1 MRIGP
6 CTEEVA
12 HRRLRIGPLHAGPCA
27 KNLPFFLVL
36 VYTGAF
42 NKNMSTSDSSPFILA
57 ITACP
62 TGIAHTYMAAEN
74 LEAAAEKL
82 GYRIKIETHGSI
94 GVEGHF
100 STQDIEEADAI
111 VIGADT
117 VIAKDRFHGKRLVAT
132 GVDEA
137 IKHPEQ
143 LLTKSLEAAAWKGE
157 DKGASESEAEDAAED
172 AGLRGIG
179 QTMYKALMNGVS
191 HMIPFVVTGGLLI
204 AVALSLG
211 GTPTPEGLSIPEDSF
226 WNTLN
231 ELGGL
236 AFSLMVPVLSGY
248 IAVGI
253 ADRPGLAP
261 GLITGLIATTG
272 SLYGSEAGAGFL
284 GGIVTGIL
292 SGYVALAIKKIP
304 VHKFI
309 APIWPI
315 IVIPIFTTLIVGL
328 AFIYFIGAPIA
339 TAFEAMTEYLGG
351 LEGSS
356 AIVLG
361 LIIGAMIAFDMGGP
375 FNKTAFLFSGGMIA
389 AGNAAPMGMA
399 AAAIA
404 VPPLAVG
411 VATLLRRGWF
421 NKAEKDSGIAALF
434 MGFFGITEG
443 AIPLAAARPL
453 QVIPANVVG
462 GAVAGAMAGA
472 FGVQDHVMHGGP
484 IVAVLGAVDH
494 VAWFFLSLLCGVA
507 VCAALMLLLIRLTQR
522 SPQADEATESTALPL
537 LDASTISLDEPL
549 GNDSEAVIKSLVSLA
564 AADGR
569 ISDAAV
575 VTDAALVRESQH
587 STGVGHGVA
596 IPHARSAGVTTPTLA
611 FARLP
616 EGGITWG
623 AGEGPTSLA
632 FLIAVP
638 DDAGKQHLKLLST
651 LARAIMKED
660 FRAQLHEASSREE
673 AEGIISSALQ
683 VKPQAA
689 VES

>member
-1 MRIGP
+1 
-6 CTEEVA
+6 
-12 HRRLRIGPLHAGPCA
+12 
-27 KNLPFFLVL
+27 
-36 VYTGAF
+36 
-42 NKNMSTSDSSPFILA
+42 
-57 ITACP
+57 
-62 TGIAHTYMAAEN
+62 MAAEN

-94 GVEGHF
+94 GVEGSF
-100 STQDIEEADAI
+100 SRQDIEQADAI

-143 LLTKSLEAAAWKGE
+143 LLTKSLEAAPWKGE
-157 DKGASESEAEDAAED
+157 DKGASASEAEETAED

-272 SLYGSEAGAGFL
+272 SLYGAEAGAGFL

-375 FNKTAFLFSGGMIA
+375 FNKTAFLFGGGMIA

-421 NKAEKDSGIAALF
+421 NKAETDSGIAALF

-522 SPQADEATESTALPL
+522 SPEADEATESPAVLPL

-569 ISDAAV
+569 INDAAV

-616 EGGITWG
+616 EAGITWG
-623 AGEGPTSLA
+623 TGEGPTSLA

-673 AEGIISSALQ
+673 AEGIISSVLQ

>member
-1 MRIGP
+1 
-6 CTEEVA
+6 
-12 HRRLRIGPLHAGPCA
+12 
-27 KNLPFFLVL
+27 
-36 VYTGAF
+36 
-42 NKNMSTSDSSPFILA
+42 
-57 ITACP
+57 
-62 TGIAHTYMAAEN
+62 MAAEN

-157 DKGASESEAEDAAED
+157 DEGASESEAEDAAED
-172 AGLRGIG
+172 TGLRGIG

-351 LEGSS
+351 LQGSS

-375 FNKTAFLFSGGMIA
+375 FNKTAFLFGGGMIA

-421 NKAEKDSGIAALF
+421 NKAETDSGIAALF

-484 IVAVLGAVDH
+484 IVAVLGAVDQ
-494 VAWFFLSLLCGVA
+494 VAWFFVSMLCGVA

-522 SPQADEATESTALPL
+522 SPESDEATAESTALPL

-549 GNDSEAVIKSLVSLA
+549 GQDSEAVIKSLVSLA

-569 ISDAAV
+569 INDAAV

-616 EGGITWG
+616 EAGITWG
-623 AGEGPTSLA
+623 SGEEPTTLA

-673 AEGIISSALQ
+673 AEGIISSVLQ

>member
-1 MRIGP
+1 M
-6 CTEEVA
+6 
-12 HRRLRIGPLHAGPCA
+12 
-27 KNLPFFLVL
+27 
-36 VYTGAF
+36 
-42 NKNMSTSDSSPFILA
+42 
-57 ITACP
+57 
-62 TGIAHTYMAAEN
+62 
-74 LEAAAEKL
+74 
-82 GYRIKIETHGSI
+82 
-94 GVEGHF
+94 
-100 STQDIEEADAI
+100 
-111 VIGADT
+111 
-117 VIAKDRFHGKRLVAT
+117 
-132 GVDEA
+132 
-137 IKHPEQ
+137 
-143 LLTKSLEAAAWKGE
+143 
-157 DKGASESEAEDAAED
+157 
-172 AGLRGIG
+172 
-179 QTMYKALMNGVS
+179 
-191 HMIPFVVTGGLLI
+191 
-204 AVALSLG
+204 
-211 GTPTPEGLSIPEDSF
+211 
-226 WNTLN
+226 
-231 ELGGL
+231 
-236 AFSLMVPVLSGY
+236 
-248 IAVGI
+248 
-253 ADRPGLAP
+253 
-261 GLITGLIATTG
+261 
-272 SLYGSEAGAGFL
+272 
-284 GGIVTGIL
+284 
-292 SGYVALAIKKIP
+292 
-304 VHKFI
+304 HKFI

-375 FNKTAFLFSGGMIA
+375 FNKTAFLFGGGMIA

-411 VATLLRRGWF
+411 VATLLRHSWF
-421 NKAEKDSGIAALF
+421 NKAERDSGIAALF

-522 SPQADEATESTALPL
+522 SPQADEATESPAVLPL
-537 LDASTISLDEPL
+537 LDASTISLDKPL
-549 GNDSEAVIKSLVSLA
+549 GQDSEAVIKSLVSLA

-569 ISDAAV
+569 INDAAV

-616 EGGITWG
+616 EAGITWG
-623 AGEGPTSLA
+623 SGEEPTTLA

-673 AEGIISSALQ
+673 AEGIISSVLQ

>member
-1 MRIGP
+1 
-6 CTEEVA
+6 
-12 HRRLRIGPLHAGPCA
+12 
-27 KNLPFFLVL
+27 
-36 VYTGAF
+36 
-42 NKNMSTSDSSPFILA
+42 MSTSDSSPFILA

-82 GYRIKIETHGSI
+82 GYLIKIETHGSI
-94 GVEGHF
+94 GVEGNF
-100 STQDIEEADAI
+100 SAQDIEQADAI

-117 VIAKDRFHGKRLVAT
+117 VITKDRFHGKRLVAT

-143 LLTKSLEAAAWKGE
+143 LLTKSLEAAEWKGE
-157 DKGASESEAEDAAED
+157 DKGTSASEAEDTAED

-339 TAFEAMTEYLGG
+339 TAFEAMTEYLSG

-375 FNKTAFLFSGGMIA
+375 FNKTAFLFGGGMIA
-389 AGNAAPMGMA
+389 AGNAAPMGMT

-434 MGFFGITEG
+434 MGFFGIIEG

-472 FGVQDHVMHGGP
+472 FGVRDHVMHGGP
-484 IVAVLGAVDH
+484 IVAVLGAVDQ
-494 VAWFFLSLLCGVA
+494 VAWFFLSMLCGVA

-522 SPQADEATESTALPL
+522 SPETEENTEEPTVLPL
-537 LDASTISLDEPL
+537 LGTSTISLDEPL

-569 ISDAAV
+569 ISDAAAV
-575 VTDAALVRESQH
+575 ADAALHRESQH

-623 AGEGPTSLA
+623 TGEGPTSLA

-660 FRAQLHEASSREE
+660 FRAQLHAASSREE
-673 AEGIISSALQ
+673 AEEVIASVLQ
-683 VKPQAA
+683 VEPQAA

>member
-1 MRIGP
+1 
-6 CTEEVA
+6 
-12 HRRLRIGPLHAGPCA
+12 
-27 KNLPFFLVL
+27 
-36 VYTGAF
+36 
-42 NKNMSTSDSSPFILA
+42 
-57 ITACP
+57 
-62 TGIAHTYMAAEN
+62 MAAEN

-94 GVEGHF
+94 GVEGNF
-100 STQDIEEADAI
+100 SAQDIEQADAI

-117 VIAKDRFHGKRLVAT
+117 VITKDRFHGKRLVAT

-143 LLTKSLEAAAWKGE
+143 LLTKSLEAAEWKGE
-157 DKGASESEAEDAAED
+157 DKGTSASEAEDTAED

-351 LEGSS
+351 LQGSS

-375 FNKTAFLFSGGMIA
+375 FNKTAFLFGGGMIA

-453 QVIPANVVG
+453 QVIPANAVG

-472 FGVQDHVMHGGP
+472 FGVRDHVMHGGP
-484 IVAVLGAVDH
+484 IVAVLGAVDQ
-494 VAWFFLSLLCGVA
+494 VAWFFLSMLCGVA

-522 SPQADEATESTALPL
+522 SPETEENTEEPTVLPL
-537 LDASTISLDEPL
+537 LGTSTISLDEPL

-569 ISDAAV
+569 ISDAAAV
-575 VTDAALVRESQH
+575 ADAALARESQH

-623 AGEGPTSLA
+623 TGEGPTSLA

-660 FRAQLHEASSREE
+660 FRAQLHAANSREE
-673 AEGIISSALQ
+673 AEEVIASALQ
-683 VKPQAA
+683 IEPQAA

>member
-1 MRIGP
+1 M
-6 CTEEVA
+6 
-12 HRRLRIGPLHAGPCA
+12 
-27 KNLPFFLVL
+27 
-36 VYTGAF
+36 
-42 NKNMSTSDSSPFILA
+42 ILA

-74 LEAAAEKL
+74 LEAAAAEL

-94 GVEGHF
+94 GVEGTF
-100 STQDIEEADAI
+100 SSKDIDEADAI

-117 VIAKDRFHGKRLVAT
+117 VIAKDRFHGKRLAAA

-137 IKHPEQ
+137 IKQPKE
-143 LLTKSLEAAAWKGE
+143 LLTRALSAAKWEGKTLSDEPQGNQSDETSGSATGVRAVGE
-157 DKGASESEAEDAAED
+157 T
-172 AGLRGIG
+172 L
-179 QTMYKALMNGVS
+179 YKALMNGVS

-204 AVALSLG
+204 AVALSIG
-211 GTPTPEGLSIPEDSF
+211 GTPTPEGLAIPEDSF

-236 AFSLMVPVLSGY
+236 AFSLMVPILSGY

-292 SGYVALAIKKIP
+292 SGYVALGIKKIP
-304 VHKFI
+304 VNKYI

-328 AFIYFIGAPIA
+328 IFIYFVGAPVA
-339 TAFEAMTEYLGG
+339 GAFEAMTEYLAGM
-351 LEGSS
+351 EGSS
-356 AIVLG
+356 VIVLG
-361 LIIGAMIAFDMGGP
+361 LVIGAMIAFDMGGP
-375 FNKTAFLFSGGMIA
+375 FNKTAFLFGGGMIA

-399 AAAIA
+399 ATAIA

-411 VATLLRRGWF
+411 VATLVRRAWF
-421 NKAEKDSGIAALF
+421 TKAEKDAGIAALF

-453 QVIPANVVG
+453 QVIPANVIG
-462 GAVAGAMAGA
+462 GAVAGALAGVL
-472 FGVQDHVMHGGP
+472 GVTDHVMHGGP
-484 IVAVLGAVDH
+484 IVAVLGAVDNI
-494 VAWFFLSLLCGVA
+494 VGFFIALLFGVV
-507 VCAALMLLLIRLTQR
+507 VCASVMLLLIGLTRHGRAQ
-522 SPQADEATESTALPL
+522 SKAASQDDQDAAGIAKEDVSEASAQDQPL
-537 LDASTISLDEPL
+537 LSAETVSLDHNL
-549 GNDSEAVIKSLVSLA
+549 GNDRDEIINSLVTL
-564 AADGR
+564 
-569 ISDAAV
+569 ISPRLSDPSG
-575 VTDAALVRESQH
+575 VTKAALERESKH

-596 IPHARSAGVTTPTLA
+596 IPHARTSGVNVPTLA

-616 EGGITWG
+616 EGITW
-623 AGEGPTSLA
+623 ADGEDPTTMV

-638 DDAGKQHLKLLST
+638 EDAGKQHLKLLSK
-651 LARAIMKED
+651 LARAIMKDD
-660 FRAQLHEASSREE
+660 FRARLQSATSKEEAVEIISTTLDPASLPASS
-673 AEGIISSALQ
+673 
-683 VKPQAA
+683 
-689 VES
+689 

>member
-1 MRIGP
+1 
-6 CTEEVA
+6 
-12 HRRLRIGPLHAGPCA
+12 
-27 KNLPFFLVL
+27 
-36 VYTGAF
+36 
-42 NKNMSTSDSSPFILA
+42 MSTSDSSPFILA

-94 GVEGHF
+94 GVEGSF
-100 STQDIEEADAI
+100 SRQDIEQADAI

-143 LLTKSLEAAAWKGE
+143 LLTKSLEAAPWKGE
-157 DKGASESEAEDAAED
+157 DKGASASEAEETAED

-272 SLYGSEAGAGFL
+272 SLYGAEAGAGFL

-375 FNKTAFLFSGGMIA
+375 FNKTAFLFGGGMIA

-421 NKAEKDSGIAALF
+421 NKAETDSGIAALF

-522 SPQADEATESTALPL
+522 SPEADEATESPAVLPL

-569 ISDAAV
+569 INDAAV

-616 EGGITWG
+616 EAGITWG
-623 AGEGPTSLA
+623 TGEGPTSLA

-673 AEGIISSALQ
+673 AEGIISSVLQ

>member
-1 MRIGP
+1 
-6 CTEEVA
+6 
-12 HRRLRIGPLHAGPCA
+12 
-27 KNLPFFLVL
+27 
-36 VYTGAF
+36 
-42 NKNMSTSDSSPFILA
+42 MSTSDSSPFILA

-94 GVEGHF
+94 GVEGSF
-100 STQDIEEADAI
+100 SAQDIEEADAI

-143 LLTKSLEAAAWKGE
+143 LLTKSLEAAEWKGE

-339 TAFEAMTEYLGG
+339 SAFEAMTEYLGG
-351 LEGSS
+351 LQGSS

-375 FNKTAFLFSGGMIA
+375 FNKTAFLFGGGMIA

-411 VATLLRRGWF
+411 VVTLLRRGWF

-484 IVAVLGAVDH
+484 IVAVLGAVDQ
-494 VAWFFLSLLCGVA
+494 VAWFFVSMLCGVA

-522 SPQADEATESTALPL
+522 SPESDEATAESTALPL
-537 LDASTISLDEPL
+537 LDASTISLDKPL
-549 GNDSEAVIKSLVSLA
+549 GSDPKDVIKSLISLA

-569 ISDAAV
+569 INDAAAV
-575 VTDAALVRESQH
+575 ADAALAREAQH

-596 IPHARSAGVTTPTLA
+596 IPHARSAGVSAPTLA

-616 EGGITWG
+616 EGGVTWG
-623 AGEGPTSLA
+623 SREEPTTLA

-651 LARAIMKED
+651 LARAIMRED
-660 FRAQLHEASSREE
+660 FRTQLHAASSREE
-673 AEGIISSALQ
+673 AKGIISSVLQ
-683 VKPQAA
+683 VEPQAA

>member
-1 MRIGP
+1 M
-6 CTEEVA
+6 
-12 HRRLRIGPLHAGPCA
+12 
-27 KNLPFFLVL
+27 N
-36 VYTGAF
+36 
-42 NKNMSTSDSSPFILA
+42 TSESSPLILA

-74 LEAAAEKL
+74 LEAAAQEL

-94 GVEGHF
+94 GVEGTF
-100 STQDIEEADAI
+100 SKQDIEDADAI

-117 VIAKDRFHGKRLVAT
+117 VISKDRFHGKRLEAT

-137 IKHPEQ
+137 IKHPKELLSRSLSASRWEGTSEQ
-143 LLTKSLEAAAWKGE
+143 TEEEAPRKN
-157 DKGASESEAEDAAED
+157 SV
-172 AGLRGIG
+172 G

-204 AVALSLG
+204 AVALSIG
-211 GTPTPEGLSIPEDSF
+211 GTPTPEGMAIPEDSF
-226 WNTLN
+226 WNTVN
-231 ELGGL
+231 ELGAL

-328 AFIYFIGAPIA
+328 IFILLIGAPVSA
-339 TAFEAMTEYLGG
+339 AFEAMTDYLAGMQ
-351 LEGSS
+351 GSS
-356 AIVLG
+356 VIVLG
-361 LIIGAMIAFDMGGP
+361 LILGAMIAFDMGGP
-375 FNKTAFLFSGGMIA
+375 FNKTAFLFGGGMIA

-399 AAAIA
+399 ACAIA

-411 VATLLRRGWF
+411 VATLLRRRWF
-421 NKAEKDSGIAALF
+421 TKAENDAGIAALF

-453 QVIPANVVG
+453 QVIPANVAG
-462 GAVAGAMAGA
+462 GAVAGALAGL

-484 IVAVLGAVDH
+484 IVAVLGAVDN
-494 VAWFFLSLLCGVA
+494 VVGFFIAMLAGIA
-507 VCAALMLLLIRLTQR
+507 VCAGLILLLVGLTQR
-522 SPQADEATESTALPL
+522 KDKPL
-537 LDASTISLDEPL
+537 VAVDTISLDKDL
-549 GNDSEAVIKSLVSLA
+549 GSSSEEVIRSMVKLTSSRMSDAEAVAS
-564 AADGR
+564 
-569 ISDAAV
+569 
-575 VTDAALVRESQH
+575 AALKRESTR

-596 IPHARSAGVTTPTLA
+596 IPHARSAGVKVPTLA

-616 EGGITWG
+616 HGVTWA
-623 AGEGPTSLA
+623 AGEDPTTLA
-632 FLIAVP
+632 FLIAIP
-638 DDAGKQHLKLLST
+638 DNAGKQHLKLLSK
-651 LARAIMKED
+651 LARSIMKED
-660 FRAQLHEASSREE
+660 FRAQLHGAKTRKEA
-673 AEGIISSALQ
+673 ADIISKVLSPAPSTD
-683 VKPQAA
+683 KAA
-689 VES
+689 ATTPA